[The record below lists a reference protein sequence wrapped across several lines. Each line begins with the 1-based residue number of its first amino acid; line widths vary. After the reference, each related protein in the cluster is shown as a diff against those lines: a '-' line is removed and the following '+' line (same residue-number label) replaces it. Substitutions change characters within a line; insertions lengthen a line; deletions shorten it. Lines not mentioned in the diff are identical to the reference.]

1 MNRILIVED
10 EEAIAELQRDYLEI
24 EGYGVDIALNGSR
37 GLALSMEKDYA
48 LVILDLML
56 PGMDGFAF
64 LRELRKKKDVPV
76 IVVSARDEDIDKIRG
91 LGMGADDYVTKPFS
105 PQELIARVNANIRRC
120 RLAGDSKQGARE
132 LVIGDLLIEI
142 EARRVYRG
150 REELVLTHKEFDT
163 FLLLA
168 RHPNVVFSKEEIFER
183 IWGLDSVGDVSTV
196 AVHIRRIREK
206 IEENPGE
213 PKLIETVWGS
223 GYRFKKY

>member
-206 IEENPGE
+206 IEVNSGE

>member
-132 LVIGDLLIEI
+132 LLIGDLLIEI